1 MILVRSDVKGHFLPV
16 ICLQEPGQLSVLS
29 LRNVFEEKLRT
40 VLIIVQDGR
49 LVVHH
54 RQQEVV
60 DDDLKVLVDKIKSV
74 GLGVI
79 AEEELFLVCVGQL
92 HNLLSNQVENTSL
105 DVGEDEAILAD
116 PETGGNDV
124 REFLHKVE
132 ALLAAIIIVVWVG
145 IRVTRGD
152 VLAHCLRVVIEEV
165 ILILKSKDDL
175 LTVL

>member
-1 MILVRSDVKGHFLPV
+1 M
-16 ICLQEPGQLSVLS
+16 
-29 LRNVFEEKLRT
+29 
-40 VLIIVQDGR
+40 
-49 LVVHH
+49 
-54 RQQEVV
+54 
-60 DDDLKVLVDKIKSV
+60 LVDQIKSV

-105 DVGEDEAILAD
+105 DVGEDKAILAD

-132 ALLAAIIIVVWVG
+132 SLLTAIIIVVWVG
-145 IRVTRGD
+145 IRITRRD
-152 VLAHCLRVVIEEV
+152 VLAHCLSVVIEEV

-175 LTVL
+175 LTVLRPVDIAWGRADVDAPNHSLSVPVVKSNEFLRLCR